1 MIKSSKVISKLME
14 EKNSKII
21 TDNVQQPED
30 EVDIA
35 PQLRNSEA
43 VKQADNKGSVVEE
56 DFFRLSSHK
65 ELENED

>member
-1 MIKSSKVISKLME
+1 ME
-14 EKNSKII
+14 QKNSKII

-30 EVDIA
+30 EVELA
-35 PQLRNSEA
+35 PPLKNSEE
-43 VKQADNKGSVVEE
+43 VKQADDKGSVVEE